1 VLPETKRALEP
12 PPVEQAATA
21 STPNDDFARAVS
33 AFGAGDYGQAERLFQ
48 DFERRHAEDARQEDS
63 TFLRAVARARRG
75 DAAGARAT
83 ARQYLERY
91 PNGLRAPEAERL
103 ALPREAA
110 ESPKKER

>member
-1 VLPETKRALEP
+1 MA
-12 PPVEQAATA
+12 
-21 STPNDDFARAVS
+21 

-48 DFERRHAEDARQEDS
+48 DFERRHTEDARQEDS

-91 PNGLRAPEAERL
+91 PNGLRAPEAARL
-103 ALPREAA
+103 ARPSEAA
-110 ESPKKER
+110 ESPKER